1 MIQFMIL
8 SDRKQPG
15 NVARR
20 GGEQN
25 RKEEL
30 QMELFG
36 LINMFVVLIVV
47 MVSLMTSNFMM
58 IQNIKLYTLNVQC

>member
-1 MIQFMIL
+1 MIL
-8 SDRKQPG
+8 NNRKQPG
-15 NVARR
+15 GVARR

-36 LINMFVVLIVV
+36 LINVFVVLIVV
-47 MVSLMTSNFMM
+47 VVSSMISNFMM
-58 IQNIKLYTLNVQC
+58 IRSIKLYTLNVQC